1 MGIPP
6 DALRVD
12 DNFPETPVPLDEPSA
27 PTQGYANPAVASA
40 YANAEAKQQQ
50 AKGDARFRFWPQITS
65 VIQYNRYATFTNS
78 FKDLENIYKGNNGL
92 SLLTSNEAAFG
103 VLIQLPFFDAARS
116 ARARETAA
124 DAANAQIDALDGQTR
139 ARHTIAELKDQADV
153 AAFEQQL
160 AQQQLD
166 VLLVQL
172 QNGTGDAN
180 SAPMTPKDEQK
191 ARINEREK
199 YLGVID
205 AGFQW
210 RQAEIQLL
218 RQTGKLLD
226 WLNSTAATQP
236 ATGTSLQN
244 GLPSSPSPQH

>member
-1 MGIPP
+1 
-6 DALRVD
+6 
-12 DNFPETPVPLDEPSA
+12 
-27 PTQGYANPAVASA
+27 
-40 YANAEAKQQQ
+40 
-50 AKGDARFRFWPQITS
+50 
-65 VIQYNRYATFTNS
+65 
-78 FKDLENIYKGNNGL
+78 
-92 SLLTSNEAAFG
+92 
-103 VLIQLPFFDAARS
+103 
-116 ARARETAA
+116 
-124 DAANAQIDALDGQTR
+124 
-139 ARHTIAELKDQADV
+139 
-153 AAFEQQL
+153 
-160 AQQQLD
+160 
-166 VLLVQL
+166 
-172 QNGTGDAN
+172 
-180 SAPMTPKDEQK
+180 MTPKDEQK